1 MEDSKIIAL
10 YWSRDEAAIEES
22 HRKYGSYCRTIAYNI
37 LRSEEDSEECVND
50 TWYNAWR
57 AIPPEKPNY
66 LQAFFGRITRNLALD
81 RYGYTRAQKRN
92 ADLETAIDEYYSCIP
107 SGEASIEDEC
117 ILKELINGFLASL
130 DLRTRTIFMRRYF
143 YACSVQEIARSMGM
157 SESYVSVNLHRT
169 RKKFKAYLEKERI
182 TV

>member
-22 HRKYGSYCRTIAYNI
+22 HKKYGRYCYAVAYNI

-50 TWYNAWR
+50 TWHNAWR
-57 AIPPEKPNY
+57 AIPPERPNK

-81 RYGYTRAQKRN
+81 RYGYTKAQKRN
-92 ADLETAIDEYYSCIP
+92 ADLETAIDEYYSCMP
-107 SGEASIEDEC
+107 NGEASIEDEC
-117 ILKELINGFLASL
+117 ILKELINGFLGSL

-143 YACSVQEIARSMGM
+143 YACSVQEIARSIGV
-157 SESYVSVNLHRT
+157 SETYVSVTLHRT